1 MHSQIKPALLL
12 IRVGFGAFLLTWG
25 LNKILNPEGAAG
37 IFAKYYGIDQLGT
50 MPAVVLGSLQVAI
63 SLCIITGL
71 FKTVSYALGVLIHGA
86 STVSTASHLVMP
98 FAEGSNLLF
107 MAGLPVFTAAIG
119 LFIARSQDTLL
130 SVDALIG
137 TTPEAAARTA

>member
-1 MHSQIKPALLL
+1 
-12 IRVGFGAFLLTWG
+12 
-25 LNKILNPEGAAG
+25 
-37 IFAKYYGIDQLGT
+37 
-50 MPAVVLGSLQVAI
+50 
-63 SLCIITGL
+63 
-71 FKTVSYALGVLIHGA
+71 
-86 STVSTASHLVMP
+86 
-98 FAEGSNLLF
+98 